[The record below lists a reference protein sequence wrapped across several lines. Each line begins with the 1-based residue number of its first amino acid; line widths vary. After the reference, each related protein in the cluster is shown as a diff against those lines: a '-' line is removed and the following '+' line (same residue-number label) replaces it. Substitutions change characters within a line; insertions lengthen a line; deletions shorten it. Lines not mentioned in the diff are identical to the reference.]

1 MYHTEYRNNDKTYNR
16 ASRHL
21 RRAGVGGRDSSCTG
35 DPGLVPI
42 TNSSTLSKVSG
53 DSGLDG
59 VLAPL
64 EASVPPS
71 VLQLSNL

>member
-1 MYHTEYRNNDKTYNR
+1 MIMMTAMTTTWE
-16 ASRHL
+16 
-21 RRAGVGGRDSSCTG
+21 G
-35 DPGLVPI
+35 DPGLVLT

-53 DSGLDG
+53 ESGLDG

-71 VLQLSNL
+71 VLQLSNLKEVPLGYFPF

>member
-1 MYHTEYRNNDKTYNR
+1 MYHTESLKNVKYTTE
-16 ASRHL
+16 HL

-42 TNSSTLSKVSG
+42 TNSSILSKVSG
-53 DSGLDG
+53 DRGLDG